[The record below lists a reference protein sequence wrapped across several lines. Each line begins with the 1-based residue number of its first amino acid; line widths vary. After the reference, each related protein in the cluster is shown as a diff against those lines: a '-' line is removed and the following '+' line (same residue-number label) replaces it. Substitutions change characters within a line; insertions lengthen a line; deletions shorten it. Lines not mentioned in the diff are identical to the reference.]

1 MIQRVLIFLKGLAM
15 GAADVVPGVS
25 GGTIAFITGI
35 YDDLLSSI
43 NAFNFETLKVLRQE
57 GLQAAWKRI
66 NGPFL
71 LPLFAGIITSFLTL
85 ASIFKRILEDHPHLL
100 WGFFFGLILAS
111 IVLVWGMVR
120 RWDVVSIIGVIVG
133 TGISYWLTEIE
144 PGSDVQALW
153 FVFVSGAIAI
163 CAMILPGISG
173 SFILLLLGVYSSML
187 SAVSEMDLVFI
198 AVLGAG
204 AAVGLLS
211 FSRLL
216 KWTLD
221 NYYDVTVAIL
231 TGFLIGSLNKIWP
244 WKTTVQYRI
253 DRHGESVP
261 FIQENISP
269 SAYPDPQT
277 FAVIA
282 LAILGIVLIFAL
294 SKFKPADAKS

>member
-43 NAFNFETLKVLRQE
+43 NSVNLETLRVLRKE
-57 GLQAAWKRI
+57 GIAAAWKRI
-66 NGPFL
+66 NGAFL
-71 LPLFAGIITSFLTL
+71 LPLVAGIMTSFLTL
-85 ASIFKRILEDHPHLL
+85 AAVFKQVLKEHPHLL
-100 WGFFFGLILAS
+100 WGFFFGLIVAS
-111 IVLVWGMVR
+111 IFLVWGMVR
-120 RWDVVSIIGVIVG
+120 KWDIIAIIGVIVG
-133 TGISYWLTEIE
+133 AVISYMLTEMK
-144 PGSDVQALW
+144 PGSDVNALW
-153 FVFVSGAIAI
+153 FVFISGSIAI

-173 SFILLLLGVYSSML
+173 SFILLLLGVYPSML
-187 SAVSEMDLVFI
+187 AAVSELDLVFI
-198 AVLGAG
+198 AVLGSG
-204 AAVGLLS
+204 AIVGLLS

-244 WKTTVQYRI
+244 WKRTLEYRL

-269 SAYPDPQT
+269 LEYPDPQ
-277 FAVIA
+277 VVVVVA
-282 LAILGIVLIFAL
+282 LALLGVGLLFAL
-294 SKFKPADAKS
+294 SKFKPKDA